1 VRIRTLWRRNL
12 GHGGRRWP
20 ALGLWMVGSLTM
32 QETDMENRDNEI
44 VLSERELD
52 CVTGGDVK
60 VSVPAGAVTAQMYFG
75 GNGLFVWA
83 TPKDHGFVV
92 VSS

>member
-1 VRIRTLWRRNL
+1 
-12 GHGGRRWP
+12 
-20 ALGLWMVGSLTM
+20 MVGSLTM